1 MLKTRIISG
10 IFLVLIALVTLI
22 TGGYVLLGVTYF
34 LAMCS
39 FYELARACGFHGD
52 ENGGKINMIE
62 VFGYAVITFYYVLL
76 GVSGSHLAIVMCI
89 VLALI
94 ALMFVYVFAFP
105 KFRSEQIMSAFFCI
119 MYGPV
124 MLSFIYLTRE
134 LPQGRYI
141 VWFIF
146 ISSWVCDTAA
156 YVFGRLFGKHKMAPI
171 LSPHKSVEGGIGG
184 IFGSGLFGGLYAL
197 LVIRPEVAVEVPHLI
212 IYCVIISAVGAAI
225 SEIGDLAASAIKRN
239 HDIKDYGKLIPGHGG
254 VMDRFDSV
262 IFTAPITFAMAVL
275 LLGELK

>member
-184 IFGSGLFGGLYAL
+184 VFGSGLFGGLYAL
-197 LVIRPEVAVEVPHLI
+197 LVIKPASAVEVPHLI